1 MQGADTDTE
10 IEKSLWPTVSASRSC
25 VPVQPR
31 AEAAHNVQRLNHTSE
46 QSAAVLN
53 NLSGVAAMTERQL
66 APIKARTNTP
76 GLAGMDLQ
84 H

>member
-1 MQGADTDTE
+1 MQGADTDRE

-25 VPVQPR
+25 VLAQPR

-53 NLSGVAAMTERQL
+53 NNLSGVAAMTERQL
-66 APIKARTNTP
+66 APIKARTNTL
-76 GLAGMDLQ
+76 GLAA
-84 H
+84 